1 MNSYDRTKEKLEELE
16 LEYIKLK
23 KDLDYY
29 KKLCNQFSQI
39 INVKELKKLVK
50 LINENHLLKEL
61 DAPIDGTDNY
71 GRKF

>member
-23 KDLDYY
+23 EELDYY

-61 DAPIDGTDNY
+61 DEPIDDKNNY